1 MPIYPGDPGFRRD
14 EVRSMAKGDDLT
26 LSRLDLGS
34 HTGTH
39 VDAPS
44 HFIPG
49 GPTLDQTPLENLVGP
64 ARVLDLR
71 RVKGAISVGDLEAHG
86 PRRGDRLLLRTSNSE
101 LWARET
107 FQPEFVHLSTDAA
120 RLLAER
126 GVRTVG
132 VDYLSVEGFG
142 VKGAPVHHALLGAGM
157 GIIEGLNLLEVP
169 PGNDYRLFCLPLRVM
184 GTEGAPARAVLLPA

>member
-14 EVRSMAKGDDLT
+14 EVRSMDKGDDLT

-49 GPTLDQTPLENLVGP
+49 GPTLDQMPLENLVGP

-71 RVKGAISVGDLEAHG
+71 HVKGAISTGDLEVHG
-86 PRRGDRLLLRTSNSE
+86 PRRGERLLLRTSNSE
-101 LWARET
+101 LWARPT
-107 FQPEFVHLSTDAA
+107 FQPEFVHLSTGAA
-120 RLLAER
+120 RLLVDR

-142 VKGAPVHHALLGAGM
+142 VREAPVHHVLLGAGI
-157 GIIEGLNLLEVP
+157 GIIEGLNLLEVQ
-169 PGNDYRLFCLPLRVM
+169 PGDGYGLYCLPLRVM
-184 GTEGAPARAVLLPA
+184 GTEGAPARAVLLPP